1 MKSEKEYSIKRLTK
15 ERISDLL
22 PLYQKAFN
30 VDVDLVEL
38 NNKYLTGELIE
49 DYLGFL
55 AYLDE
60 ECVAFVGAIPH
71 FIQYDN
77 EVIEAVQIGDVMTD
91 PKHLKAGLFVKLAKV
106 NFEYCES
113 LGVKIIYGFP
123 NLKSKPGFK
132 KRLGWQFNDELNCR
146 IVNVKCIP
154 LHFLALRFSF
164 LSRVINK
171 YQNFVLTKF
180 WGTEMREFKSIASA
194 GNTYGVIKSKEYLAY
209 KEKHKKQLF
218 ISVLNKVVWVKL
230 SGIYMLVGDV
240 EDCTKTEFNQILYQL
255 KRMCFILGVPHLRF
269 NVSGNSKL
277 IDFLNKFSKEDSR
290 KYSIGYLVFDDNID
304 MRKVAFTMADNDT
317 F

>member
-30 VDVDLVEL
+30 IDVDLVEL

-60 ECVAFVGAIPH
+60 KCVAFVGAIPH

-91 PKHLKAGLFVKLAKV
+91 PKHLRAGLFVKLAKV

-113 LGVKIIYGFP
+113 IGVKIIYGFP

-132 KRLGWQFNDELNCR
+132 KRLGWQFDDDLNCR

-154 LHFLALRFSF
+154 LHFLALRSSFFNKILKKYQKFF
-164 LSRVINK
+164 LS
-171 YQNFVLTKF
+171 KF
-180 WGTEMREFKSIASA
+180 WGTEMREFKSIVSD
-194 GNTYGVIKSKEYLAY
+194 GNTFGVIKSKDYLNY
-209 KEKHKKQLF
+209 KSTHKKQIF
-218 ISVLNKVVWVKL
+218 ISVLNKIVWLKL
-230 SGIYMLVGDV
+230 SEVYMLVGDV
-240 EDCTKTEFNQILYQL
+240 EDCSRLEFSQILSKL
-255 KRMCFILGVPHLRF
+255 KRMCFILGIPHLRF

-277 IDFLNKFSKEDSR
+277 IDLLNEISQEDPR
-290 KYSIGYLVFDDNID
+290 KYAIGHLVFDDKID